1 MSDIINAEKV
11 EITENLTSQDLERVK
26 AISQDINID
35 DIQGV
40 LTYGAEAQTQ
50 IAEFSEGILSVVKT
64 KDSEA
69 VGDLLSS
76 LVAEIKEIDK
86 AAGKK
91 SWFSRFAKNTNKTLA
106 KYNTVEANVDN
117 IVKELE
123 DKKTQLME
131 DVVTFDGMYQQNL
144 DYFKELTVY
153 IAAGNEKIKDLR
165 ERELPEAQAK
175 ATESG
180 LQDDAQFAN
189 DLENKIARFEKKV
202 HDLSLTRMV
211 SLQMG
216 PQIRMIQNND
226 SQLIERIQSSILN
239 TIPLWKSQI
248 VIGLGVSNVNK
259 AVEAQKAVTDMTNQL
274 LKHNSELLK
283 EGTVSVAREAE
294 RAIIDIE
301 TLQITNANLIETID
315 SVKQVQA
322 EGVAARLEA
331 SKELHRLEE
340 ELKNKLLEMKNKE

>member
-1 MSDIINAEKV
+1 MAEK
-11 EITENLTSQDLERVK
+11 INTTENLAQQDLDRVRS
-26 AISQDINID
+26 ISENIHID
-35 DIQGV
+35 DIQEV
-40 LTYGAEAQTQ
+40 LSYGAEAQTR
-50 IAEFSEGILSVVKT
+50 IAEFSENVLGVVKT

-69 VGDLLSS
+69 VGELLTS

-86 AAGKK
+86 TAGKK
-91 SWFSRFAKNTNKTLA
+91 SWFSPFFKGTNKTLA
-106 KYNTVEANVDN
+106 KYNTVEANVDT
-117 IVKELE
+117 ILKELE
-123 DKKTQLME
+123 TRKQQLME

-153 IAAGNEKIKDLR
+153 IVAGKERIKSLRKHDLAEAELRAAE
-165 ERELPEAQAK
+165 
-175 ATESG
+175 TG
-180 LQDDAQFAN
+180 LQDDAQYAS
-189 DLENKIARFEKKV
+189 DLEERIARFEKKV

-248 VIGLGVSNVNK
+248 IIGLGLSNVSK
-259 AVEAQKAVTDMTNQL
+259 AVEAQRAVTDMTNQL
-274 LKHNSELLK
+274 LRHNSELIK
-283 EGTVSVAREAE
+283 DGTVKVAREAE

-301 TLQITNANLIETID
+301 TLQVTNANLIETID
-315 SVKQVQA
+315 QVKQVQA